1 MAQPFALPQIP
12 PAGPWEFYISIVIWI
27 PALLRLIMVT
37 KPFMKVVKMLAPH
50 RGWAI
55 KQIKE
60 LPIKGMGILAINEIL
75 ALIIP
80 PLLVLIVRLF
90 ADPIGWQTWSE
101 TSFLSITVLLLF
113 LSIWIFADF
122 LRAMRT
128 RRILIAISKRDLQK
142 MKNIADTALGI
153 RGWLRR
159 FSGKDKKKKEPST
172 SIIAKTAGVTWIARM
187 LKLRKLSLSG
197 LAVGAA
203 TGVAVEAAKY
213 GAEKLVDKMD
223 EKMQAEFDK
232 ISQASSR
239 TLLSLWVR
247 DITMG
252 LGPLII
258 LWLIPNLFN

>member
-1 MAQPFALPQIP
+1 
-12 PAGPWEFYISIVIWI
+12 
-27 PALLRLIMVT
+27 
-37 KPFMKVVKMLAPH
+37 
-50 RGWAI
+50 
-55 KQIKE
+55 
-60 LPIKGMGILAINEIL
+60 
-75 ALIIP
+75 
-80 PLLVLIVRLF
+80 
-90 ADPIGWQTWSE
+90 
-101 TSFLSITVLLLF
+101 
-113 LSIWIFADF
+113 
-122 LRAMRT
+122 MRT

-232 ISQASSR
+232 ISQANSR

-258 LWLIPNLFN
+258 LWLIPNLF